1 MGSEKD
7 KEEKSIGKIRNECR
21 NGGREKLHRTT
32 EETMHKKKKIGK
44 RKTRDREEG
53 KDDLGNGREKAEIR

>member
-7 KEEKSIGKIRNECR
+7 KEKKSIGKIRNECR

-32 EETMHKKKKIGK
+32 KGTMHTKKKKKRVKERHETGK
-44 RKTRDREEG
+44 KGKMTWEMEEG
-53 KDDLGNGREKAEIR
+53 KQK